1 MMEMNSSKPT
11 ETNEFTRQLEQKFG
25 CSKELLDEIL
35 GTLSE
40 KEKKILRQRYG
51 LKDGQRSE
59 VTRERV
65 RQIEAKVRRKLE
77 NLQGQ

>member
-11 ETNEFTRQLEQKFG
+11 ETNEFTRQLAQKFG

-40 KEKKILRQRYG
+40 KEKEILRQRYG